1 MAYAYSQY
9 VLALRNA
16 CLDLK
21 QRGDELDAANAQV
34 RKDAAKFLNAMA
46 RVVAMGE
53 RDVAFAYEGVSFSI
67 VGDDQDRYTC
77 TPSFRG
83 DDAALK
89 ELAERFSGDV
99 DLALAV
105 FLLAHSGEIMLQ
117 CIEAVQDKRRLLEHE
132 KDALE
137 EALSEEG

>member
-1 MAYAYSQY
+1 MPYAYSQY

-21 QRGDELDAANAQV
+21 QRGDDLDAANAQV
-34 RKDAAKFLNAMA
+34 RKDAAKFLTAMA

-53 RDVAFAYEGVSFSI
+53 RDVAFAY
-67 VGDDQDRYTC
+67 
-77 TPSFRG
+77 
-83 DDAALK
+83 DAALK

-137 EALSEEG
+137 EALSEER

>member
-34 RKDAAKFLNAMA
+34 RKDAAKFLTAMA
-46 RVVAMGE
+46 RVVAVGE
-53 RDVAFAYEGVSFSI
+53 RDIAFSYENISFVVA
-67 VGDDQDRYTC
+67 GDDQDRYTC
-77 TPSFRG
+77 TPSYRG
-83 DDAALK
+83 DDEELRK
-89 ELAERFSGDV
+89 LAERFSGDV
-99 DLALAV
+99 ELALAV
-105 FLLAHSGEIMLQ
+105 FLLAHSGEIMLR
-117 CIEAVQDKRRLLEHE
+117 CVEAVTDMRRLLERE

-137 EALSEEG
+137 EALAEEG